1 MTKKFWLWD
10 TAEEN
15 TLRIEGVIAE
25 ESWWGDEITPKQ
37 FKADLTQRSGDI
49 TVWVNSPG
57 GDVFA
62 ASQIYNMLK
71 EHNGKVTVKI
81 DSLAASAASVIAMAG
96 DEVLMSPSAML
107 MLHDPMSIVF
117 GNESDLTACIDML
130 KEVKEAI
137 LNAYELKTG
146 AQRAKLAQ
154 FMTNETWFS
163 AKKAMEWGFADGM
176 LYKEEKS
183 AEKSENF
190 TAGFSFNSKA
200 YTLAMVNKL
209 KISFPKAQV
218 PVVEP
223 PKPEEPPVDTG
234 IPHIQLEKRLNLIK

>member
-1 MTKKFWLWD
+1 MNKKFWVWD
-10 TAEEN
+10 LAEEN

-25 ESWWGDEITPKQ
+25 ESWWGDEITPAQ
-37 FKADLTQRSGDI
+37 FKAELSQRNGDI

-62 ASQIYNMLK
+62 AVQLYNMLK

-117 GNESDLTACIDML
+117 GNEADLTACIDML

-137 LNAYELKTG
+137 LNAYEIKTG
-146 AQRAKLAQ
+146 AQRAKLSQ

-163 AKKAMEWGFADGM
+163 AKKAIEWGFVDGM
-176 LYKEEKS
+176 MYKEEK
-183 AEKSENF
+183 AEETSNNF
-190 TAGFSFNSKA
+190 TTGFSFNSRA
-200 YTLAMVNKL
+200 YTLSVVNKL
-209 KISFPKAQV
+209 KANSKNAKDQNTT
-218 PVVEP
+218 PVE
-223 PKPEEPPVDTG
+223 TG
-234 IPHIQLEKRLNLIK
+234 IPIEQLDKRLNLIK

>member
-1 MTKKFWLWD
+1 MTKKFWIWD
-10 TAEEN
+10 IAEEN

-25 ESWWGDEITPKQ
+25 QSWFGDEITPTQ
-37 FKADLTQRSGDI
+37 FKSELSQRNGDI

-62 ASQIYNMLK
+62 AVQLYNMLK
-71 EHNGKVTVKI
+71 EHNGKVTIKI

-117 GNESDLTACIDML
+117 GNEADLTACIDML

-137 LNAYELKTG
+137 LNAYEIKTG
-146 AQRAKLAQ
+146 AQRAKLSQ

-163 AKKAMEWGFADGM
+163 AKKAIEWGFADGM

-183 AEKSENF
+183 AEKSETL
-190 TAGFSFNSKA
+190 TAGFSFNSRA
-200 YTLAMVNKL
+200 YTLAVVNKL
-209 KISFPKAQV
+209 KGSLPKGAEQA
-218 PVVEP
+218 
-223 PKPEEPPVDTG
+223 KPPVDTG
-234 IPHIQLEKRLNLIK
+234 VPIEQLDKRLNLIK